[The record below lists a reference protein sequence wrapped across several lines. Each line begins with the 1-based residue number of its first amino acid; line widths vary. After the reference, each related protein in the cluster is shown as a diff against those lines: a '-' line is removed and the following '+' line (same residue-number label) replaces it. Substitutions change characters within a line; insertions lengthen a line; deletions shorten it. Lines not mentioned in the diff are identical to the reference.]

1 MILNLFGLEETLS
14 WVSWFIY
21 LYIWA
26 MTVMPFMSRLIDKR
40 PIICSL
46 ACAIISWGLMV
57 VIHQFIPDFFNQLEW
72 KTLFS
77 CLSWTP
83 TIILGYLF
91 AKKQLF
97 QKMRIKNHKAIPYVA
112 IMLILGVLY
121 AKNIFTGFLIFNA
134 DILYA
139 TVIIGCILIIF
150 SQYEL
155 KWASRLFQ
163 EFGDKSV
170 YMWFVHALFLTAA
183 TRHVYQ
189 QFIIVSD
196 NLWIIAIW
204 TILLSYIISL
214 IIKKIVEI

>member
-1 MILNLFGLEETLS
+1 
-14 WVSWFIY
+14 
-21 LYIWA
+21 
-26 MTVMPFMSRLIDKR
+26 MPFISRLIDKR
-40 PIICSL
+40 PIIWSSF
-46 ACAIISWGLMV
+46 CAILSWGLMV
-57 VIHQFIPDFFNQLEW
+57 IIHQFIPDFNNQLQW

-91 AKKQLF
+91 VKEQLF
-97 QKMRIKNHKAIPYVA
+97 QKLRIYNYKAIPFVS
-112 IMLILGVLY
+112 ILVILGVLY
-121 AKNIFTGFLIFNA
+121 GKCIFTGFLIFNA

-139 TVIIGCILIIF
+139 TVIIGCILTIF

-155 KWASRLFQ
+155 KWASRILQ

-189 QFIIVSD
+189 QFIMISD

-204 TILLSYIISL
+204 TILLSYIISH
-214 IIKKIVEI
+214 IIKKMLRYKFYITKKLQ